1 MMDGRSKLD
10 QYCRLQM
17 LDVEKKAWRVQRCVW
32 SGHAD
37 GGLCEC
43 GKISSVLD
51 FAIGATRDHDHD
63 TSNIIFPASY
73 RGAI

>member
-1 MMDGRSKLD
+1 MSRRKRGVSRD
-10 QYCRLQM
+10 
-17 LDVEKKAWRVQRCVW
+17 AVW

-51 FAIGATRDHDHD
+51 FAIGATRDHEHD

-73 RGAI
+73 RGVI